1 MSPNSKITRFAAVL
15 AVLLVLPAPAEPP
28 PADRPTTPVPERSTT
43 PAASPAPDSR
53 YTTKPS
59 QIRNR
64 DLRHSAGVLS
74 RTADIVGLEV
84 RNYQSEKLGKV
95 SDLLF
100 DLQGGRLVA
109 VVVSSGGV
117 LGVGDHHIAVDPAAF
132 HYDAAEKVLHL
143 EATKDALQ
151 NAPQYDSTRWEELR
165 NQPDSIVGFRGDR
178 VFTSESSREHATDKD
193 LSRDSREPV
202 KPDNTAVNERDRAG
216 KEVTPLDQGNNK
228 SDTQI
233 TANIRK
239 GVMARDGLSV
249 SAQNV
254 KIITANGRVT
264 LRGPVETE
272 DERRIIEELAVAA
285 TSAGSV
291 DNQLEVKK
299 P

>member
-1 MSPNSKITRFAAVL
+1 VT
-15 AVLLVLPAPAEPP
+15 PAP
-28 PADRPTTPVPERSTT
+28 DRTVT
-43 PAASPAPDSR
+43 PAPDSR
-53 YTTKPS
+53 YTTPS
-59 QIRNR
+59 QIRDR
-64 DLRHSAGVLS
+64 DLRRSAGVLS
-74 RTADIVGLEV
+74 RSADIVGLEV
-84 RNYQSEKLGKV
+84 RNYQREKLGKV

-100 DLQGGRLVA
+100 DLPAGRLVA

-117 LGVGDHHIAVDPAAF
+117 LGVGDRQIAVDPAAF

-143 EATKDALQ
+143 EATKEALQ
-151 NAPQYDSTRWEELR
+151 NAPQFDVARWEELR
-165 NQPDSIVGFRGDR
+165 NQPDTIVGYRGDR
-178 VFTSESSREHATDKD
+178 VFTSEPTRERANERD
-193 LSRDSREPV
+193 LTREPA
-202 KPDNTAVNERDRAG
+202 KPAKPNNSAVNERDRAG

-228 SDTQI
+228 SDTET

-239 GVMARDGLSV
+239 AVMARDGLSV

-254 KIITANGRVT
+254 KIITSNGRVT
-264 LRGPVETE
+264 LRGPVESE